1 MPTFDKL
8 LAKGKAK
15 LSEFTGQPSGGHHQ
29 QGHPNQGYPGQQPPQ
44 GYQQPPPGY
53 QQPPQGYQQPPQ
65 GYPPPNQGQYTG
77 SQYPP
82 QYPPQNQQWGPPQQ
96 QWGGAP
102 QQQWGPPPPQQQQS
116 FAPPV
121 PQGSKPHTPQPGG
134 PPPIPQNRPQSAQPP
149 PPQNIPPPQGER
161 VYWKPSFDIATPV
174 SQNFR
179 HEIGD
184 HGWGNDEKQM
194 YTDNAA
200 NSFHHDNRLI
210 VRALVQNGSYTSARL
225 TSHQTLSRP
234 RGYLTATCL
243 PPSAPG
249 IWPAYWMLPTDPFK
263 WPTDGE
269 VDLAE
274 SWNGETE
281 NHSCLHWGS
290 YTGEDAQKHR
300 VVKTSLPDLARQPH
314 TYGFAWIEEEGIP
327 GWRGRM
333 IWYIDG
339 RPVMKGSMP
348 EGTRRMEDFRILINI
363 AMGGTVNQGKL
374 PADGY
379 YDFVI
384 SDLKMCEEP
393 QGGWQQFEHAWNSTP
408 EGKAM

>member
-1 MPTFDKL
+1 
-8 LAKGKAK
+8 
-15 LSEFTGQPSGGHHQ
+15 
-29 QGHPNQGYPGQQPPQ
+29 
-44 GYQQPPPGY
+44 
-53 QQPPQGYQQPPQ
+53 
-65 GYPPPNQGQYTG
+65 
-77 SQYPP
+77 
-82 QYPPQNQQWGPPQQ
+82 
-96 QWGGAP
+96 
-102 QQQWGPPPPQQQQS
+102 
-116 FAPPV
+116 
-121 PQGSKPHTPQPGG
+121 
-134 PPPIPQNRPQSAQPP
+134 
-149 PPQNIPPPQGER
+149 
-161 VYWKPSFDIATPV
+161 
-174 SQNFR
+174 
-179 HEIGD
+179 
-184 HGWGNDEKQM
+184 
-194 YTDNAA
+194 
-200 NSFHHDNRLI
+200 
-210 VRALVQNGSYTSARL
+210 
-225 TSHQTLSRP
+225 
-234 RGYLTATCL
+234 
-243 PPSAPG
+243 
-249 IWPAYWMLPTDPFK
+249 MLPADPFK

-290 YTGEDAQKHR
+290 YTGEDSQKHR
-300 VVKTSLPDLARQPH
+300 VVKTQLPDLPRQPH

-339 RPVMKGSMP
+339 KPVMKGSIP

-393 QGGWQQFEHAWNSTP
+393 QGGWQQFEHAWSCTP